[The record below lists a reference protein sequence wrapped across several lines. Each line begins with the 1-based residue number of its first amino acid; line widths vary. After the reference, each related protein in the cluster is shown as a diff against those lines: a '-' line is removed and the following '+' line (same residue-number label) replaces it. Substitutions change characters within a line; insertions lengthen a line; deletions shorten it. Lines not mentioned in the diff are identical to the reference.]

1 MFGKSSSGGTVP
13 HTWWAPAS
21 PLQTR
26 RPYNVP
32 AMPSLADA
40 LGVSRWRPPRWERDD
55 GDERA
60 VWEAAVP
67 EPDPAYIAGQ
77 VQLMMAEHVGLR
89 WRLGFGCIGIY
100 GAPGT
105 GKNALLREAAA
116 AWGVPMFAVDLS
128 AGLDLVELVGGTA
141 LMGGSTVERVGK
153 LTWWAQRGAL
163 LVLNEIQ
170 AVEPTM
176 QTLLH
181 DLVSERRVVIPSL
194 EGTPQ
199 AIKLHPGSFVAVTW
213 NPFQGRMPEPAL
225 LSRLGAIEFPQP
237 SQADE
242 ARIIASR
249 LAAADPELGR
259 PPAEFVRDV
268 ALFTDLRQ
276 LYEQQELALYPDMRF
291 ALNFVAHRLAA
302 GLPAAVRTLGALA
315 LTGVGERQRSLRQL
329 ERVLTAHYAQARGI
343 LTS

>member
-1 MFGKSSSGGTVP
+1 VQTTRPPVSAFGE
-13 HTWWAPAS
+13 
-21 PLQTR
+21 
-26 RPYNVP
+26 
-32 AMPSLADA
+32 A
-40 LGVSRWRPPRWERDD
+40 LGAGRWQPPRWE
-55 GDERA
+55 GTEPSEVA
-60 VWEAAVP
+60 VWEEAIP

-77 VQLMMAEHVGLR
+77 VQLMMAAHLGLR
-89 WRLGFGCIGIY
+89 WRLGFGCIGVF

-116 AWGVPMFAVDLS
+116 TWRLPLFAVDLS

-141 LMGGSTVERVGK
+141 LSQGSTVERVGK
-153 LTWWAQRGAL
+153 ITWWAQRGAL

-170 AVEPTM
+170 AVEPSM
-176 QTLLH
+176 QTMLH
-181 DLVSERRVVIPSL
+181 DLVAERRVVIPSL
-194 EGTPQ
+194 EGPPQ
-199 AIKLHPGSFVAVTW
+199 AIKLHPGTFVAVTW

-225 LSRLGAIEFPQP
+225 LSRLGAVEFPQP

-242 ARIIASR
+242 ARILASR
-249 LAAADPELGR
+249 LGAADPELAR
-259 PPAEFVRDV
+259 PPSDMIRDV

-276 LYEQQELALYPDMRF
+276 LYDQQELALFPDMRF

-329 ERVLTAHYAQARGI
+329 ERVVVAHYPQARGV
-343 LTS
+343 LVAGPAGG

>member
-1 MFGKSSSGGTVP
+1 MGGE
-13 HTWWAPAS
+13 
-21 PLQTR
+21 
-26 RPYNVP
+26 
-32 AMPSLADA
+32 LAQA
-40 LGVSRWRPPRWERDD
+40 LGAEAWQPPRYEPVEEERGIWE
-55 GDERA
+55 EAIARA
-60 VWEAAVP
+60 
-67 EPDPAYIAGQ
+67 DPAYIAGAAQ
-77 VQLMMAEHVGLR
+77 QMMAAHVGLR

-105 GKNALLREAAA
+105 GKNALLREVAA
-116 AWGVPMFAVDLS
+116 AWRVPIFSVDLS

-141 LMGGSTVERVGK
+141 LVSGSTVERVGK

-181 DLVSERRVVIPSL
+181 DLVAERRVVITSL
-194 EGTPQ
+194 EGPPQ
-199 AIKLHPGSFVAVTW
+199 AIRLHPGTFVAVTW

-237 SQADE
+237 SAADE
-242 ARIIASR
+242 TKILASR
-249 LAAADPELGR
+249 LAAADPQIAR
-259 PPAEFVRDV
+259 PAADLTRDV

-276 LYEQQELALYPDMRF
+276 LYDQQELALYPDMRF
-291 ALNFVAHRLAA
+291 ALNFVAHRVAS
-302 GLPAAVRTLGALA
+302 GLPAATRTLGALA

-329 ERVLTAHYAQARGI
+329 ERVLVAHYPQAKG
-343 LTS
+343 LLAA

>member
-1 MFGKSSSGGTVP
+1 MQPF
-13 HTWWAPAS
+13 AE
-21 PLQTR
+21 
-26 RPYNVP
+26 
-32 AMPSLADA
+32 A
-40 LGVSRWRPPRWERDD
+40 LGANRWQPPRWNSGADA
-55 GDERA
+55 ERA
-60 VWEAAVP
+60 VWESAIPSADAAYV
-67 EPDPAYIAGQ
+67 AGQ
-77 VQLMMAEHVGLR
+77 VQLTMAAHLGLR

-116 AWGVPMFAVDLS
+116 VWQVPLFAVDLS

-141 LMGGSTVERVGK
+141 LLSGTTVERVGK
-153 LTWWAQRGAL
+153 LTWWAQRGSL

-181 DLVSERRVVIPSL
+181 DLVGERRVVIPSL

-199 AIKLHPGSFVAVTW
+199 AIQLHPGTFVAVTW

-237 SQADE
+237 GPGDE
-242 ARIIASR
+242 AKILASR
-249 LAAADPELGR
+249 LAAADPELAR
-259 PPAEFVRDV
+259 PPADLVRDV
-268 ALFTDLRQ
+268 ALFTDLRT
-276 LYEQQELALYPDMRF
+276 LYEQQELALFPDMRF
-291 ALNFVAHRLAA
+291 ALNFVAHRVAA

-315 LTGVGERQRSLRQL
+315 LSGVGERQRSLRQL
-329 ERVLTAHYAQARGI
+329 ERVVLAHYPQARGV

>member
-1 MFGKSSSGGTVP
+1 MAGELAQALG
-13 HTWWAPAS
+13 
-21 PLQTR
+21 
-26 RPYNVP
+26 
-32 AMPSLADA
+32 ADA
-40 LGVSRWRPPRWERDD
+40 WQPPTYTPT
-55 GDERA
+55 DEECL
-60 VWEAAVP
+60 VWEEAIAK
-67 EPDPAYIAGQ
+67 PDPAYIAGA
-77 VQLMMAEHVGLR
+77 VQQMMAAHVGLR
-89 WRLGFGCIGIY
+89 WRLGFGCMGIY

-116 AWGVPMFAVDLS
+116 AWKVPLFSVDLS

-141 LMGGSTVERVGK
+141 LVSGNTVERVGK

-181 DLVSERRVVIPSL
+181 DLVAERRVVIPSL
-194 EGTPQ
+194 EGPPR
-199 AIKLHPGSFVAVTW
+199 AIRLHAGTFVAVTW

-242 ARIIASR
+242 TRILASR
-249 LAAADPELGR
+249 LAAADPQIAR
-259 PPAEFVRDV
+259 PAADLTRDV

-291 ALNFVAHRLAA
+291 ALNFVAHRVAS
-302 GLPAAVRTLGALA
+302 GLPAATRTLGALA
-315 LTGVGERQRSLRQL
+315 LTGVGERQRSLRQI
-329 ERVLTAHYAQARGI
+329 ERVVVAHYPQAKG
-343 LTS
+343 LLAA

>member
-1 MFGKSSSGGTVP
+1 MTEEF
-13 HTWWAPAS
+13 
-21 PLQTR
+21 LR
-26 RPYNVP
+26 
-32 AMPSLADA
+32 A
-40 LGVSRWRPPRWERDD
+40 LGADKWQPPRWQGDED
-55 GDERA
+55 DERA
-60 VWEAAVP
+60 VWQSAVP
-67 EPDPAYIAGQ
+67 NADPAYVAGQ
-77 VQLMMAEHVGLR
+77 VQQMMAAHVGLR

-116 AWGVPMFAVDLS
+116 AYRVPMFSVDLS

-141 LMGGSTVERVGK
+141 LVGGSTVERVGK

-181 DLVSERRVVIPSL
+181 DLVAERRVVVTSL
-194 EGTPQ
+194 EGSPQ
-199 AIKLHPGSFVAVTW
+199 ALRLHAGTFIAVTW

-237 SQADE
+237 GPSDE
-242 ARIIASR
+242 AKILSSR
-249 LAAADPELGR
+249 LSAADPDLAR
-259 PPAEFVRDV
+259 PPSDLTRDV
-268 ALFTDLRQ
+268 ALFTDLRL

-291 ALNFVAHRLAA
+291 ALNFVAHRIAS
-302 GLPAAVRTLGALA
+302 GLPAATRTLAALA
-315 LTGVGERQRSLRQL
+315 LTGVGERHRSLRQL
-329 ERVLTAHYAQARGI
+329 ERVLVAHYPHARG
-343 LTS
+343 LLVP

>member
-1 MFGKSSSGGTVP
+1 M
-13 HTWWAPAS
+13 AS
-21 PLQTR
+21 L
-26 RPYNVP
+26 
-32 AMPSLADA
+32 SEA
-40 LGVSRWRPPRWERDD
+40 LGVARWQPPRWEGGDD
-55 GDERA
+55 AERA
-60 VWEAAVP
+60 VWEAAIP

-77 VQLMMAEHVGLR
+77 VQLMMAEHLGLR
-89 WRLGFGCIGIY
+89 WRLGFGCMGIY

-116 AWGVPMFAVDLS
+116 AWKVPLFAVDLS
-128 AGLDLVELVGGTA
+128 AGMDLVELVGGTA
-141 LMGGSTVERVGK
+141 LTGGSTVERVGK

-181 DLVSERRVVIPSL
+181 DLVAERRVVIPSL
-194 EGTPQ
+194 EGAPQ
-199 AIKLHPGSFVAVTW
+199 AMRLHPGSFIAVTW

-237 SQADE
+237 NRDDE
-242 ARIIASR
+242 ARILASR
-249 LAAADPELGR
+249 LAAADPALAR
-259 PPAEFVRDV
+259 PAADFVRDV

-329 ERVLTAHYAQARGI
+329 ERVVTAHYPQARGI
-343 LTS
+343 LTT

>member
-1 MFGKSSSGGTVP
+1 MAGELAQALG
-13 HTWWAPAS
+13 
-21 PLQTR
+21 
-26 RPYNVP
+26 
-32 AMPSLADA
+32 ADA
-40 LGVSRWRPPRWERDD
+40 WQPPRYEPVE
-55 GDERA
+55 DEREI
-60 VWEAAVP
+60 WEEAIAQ
-67 EPDPAYIAGQ
+67 PDPAYICGA
-77 VQLMMAEHVGLR
+77 VQQMMAGHVGLR

-116 AWGVPMFAVDLS
+116 AWRVPLFSVDLS

-141 LMGGSTVERVGK
+141 LVSGTTVERVGK

-181 DLVSERRVVIPSL
+181 DLVAERRVVIASL
-194 EGTPQ
+194 EGPPQ
-199 AIKLHPGSFVAVTW
+199 AIRLHPGTFVAVTW

-237 SQADE
+237 KAQDE
-242 ARIIASR
+242 TRILASR
-249 LAAADPELGR
+249 LAASDPQLARPAAELL
-259 PPAEFVRDV
+259 RDV
-268 ALFTDLRQ
+268 ALFGDLRE

-291 ALNFVAHRLAA
+291 ALNFVAHRIASD
-302 GLPAAVRTLGALA
+302 LPAAVRTLGALA

-329 ERVLTAHYAQARGI
+329 ERVLVAHYPQAKGV
-343 LTS
+343 LLG

>member
-1 MFGKSSSGGTVP
+1 VGAWQPP
-13 HTWWAPAS
+13 HHEP
-21 PLQTR
+21 
-26 RPYNVP
+26 
-32 AMPSLADA
+32 ADA
-40 LGVSRWRPPRWERDD
+40 ERVICED
-55 GDERA
+55 A
-60 VWEAAVP
+60 IPA
-67 EPDPAYIAGQ
+67 PDPAYITGQ
-77 VQLMMAEHVGLR
+77 VQQMMAAHVGLR
-89 WRLGFGCIGIY
+89 WRLGFGCMGVY

-105 GKNALLREAAA
+105 GKNALLREIAAY
-116 AWGVPMFAVDLS
+116 WRIPMFSVDLS

-141 LMGGSTVERVGK
+141 LVGGSTVERVGK

-181 DLVSERRVVIPSL
+181 DLVAERRVVITSL
-194 EGTPQ
+194 DGPPQ
-199 AIKLHPGSFVAVTW
+199 AIRLHAGTFVAVTW

-237 SQADE
+237 RPQDE
-242 ARIIASR
+242 TRILASR
-249 LAAADPELGR
+249 LAAADSQLTRPASELL
-259 PPAEFVRDV
+259 RDV

-276 LYEQQELALYPDMRF
+276 LYEQQELALFPDMRF
-291 ALNFVAHRLAA
+291 ALNFVAHRIAS

-329 ERVLTAHYAQARGI
+329 ERVLVAHYPQGKGV
-343 LTS
+343 LVS

>member
-1 MFGKSSSGGTVP
+1 
-13 HTWWAPAS
+13 
-21 PLQTR
+21 
-26 RPYNVP
+26 
-32 AMPSLADA
+32 MPPTLADA
-40 LGVSRWRPPRWERDD
+40 LGVSRWQPPRWESNDPE
-55 GDERA
+55 ERA
-60 VWEAAVP
+60 VWESAIPV
-67 EPDPAYIAGQ
+67 PDPAYVSGQ
-77 VQLMMAEHVGLR
+77 VQLMMAEHVALR
-89 WRLGFGCIGIY
+89 WRLGFGCIGIF

-105 GKNALLREAAA
+105 GKNALLRETAAA
-116 AWGVPMFAVDLS
+116 FRVPLFAVDLS

-141 LMGGSTVERVGK
+141 LVGGSTVERVGK

-181 DLVSERRVVIPSL
+181 DLVAERRVVIASL

-199 AIKLHPGSFVAVTW
+199 ALALHPGTFIAVTW

-225 LSRLGAIEFPQP
+225 LSRLGAVEFPQP
-237 SQADE
+237 NRDDE

-249 LAAADPELGR
+249 LAAADHELAR
-259 PPAEFVRDV
+259 PASEFVRDI
-268 ALFTDLRQ
+268 ALFGDLRQ
-276 LYEQQELALYPDMRF
+276 LYEQQELALYPDTRF
-291 ALNFVAHRLAA
+291 ALNFVAHRVAA

-329 ERVLTAHYAQARGI
+329 ERVLTAHYPQARGV
-343 LTS
+343 LVT

>member
-1 MFGKSSSGGTVP
+1 MQ
-13 HTWWAPAS
+13 AYAE
-21 PLQTR
+21 
-26 RPYNVP
+26 
-32 AMPSLADA
+32 A
-40 LGVSRWRPPRWERDD
+40 LGANRWQPPRWAAADEH
-55 GDERA
+55 ERA
-60 VWEAAVP
+60 VWESAVP
-67 EPDPAYIAGQ
+67 AADPAYVAGQ
-77 VQLMMAEHVGLR
+77 VQLMMAAHLGLR
-89 WRLGFGCIGIY
+89 WRLGFGCMGIY

-116 AWGVPMFAVDLS
+116 IFGVPLFAVDLS

-141 LMGGSTVERVGK
+141 LLAGTTVERVGK

-181 DLVSERRVVIPSL
+181 DLVAERRVVIPSL
-194 EGTPQ
+194 EGPPQ
-199 AIKLHPGSFVAVTW
+199 AIRLHRGTLVAVTW

-225 LSRLGAIEFPQP
+225 LSRLGAIELRQP

-242 ARIIASR
+242 ARILASR
-249 LAAADPELGR
+249 LAAADPELAR
-259 PPAEFVRDV
+259 PAADLLRDV
-268 ALFTDLRQ
+268 ALFTDLRV
-276 LYEQQELALYPDMRF
+276 LYEQQELALFPDMHF

-302 GLPAAVRTLGALA
+302 GLPAAVRTLAALA

-329 ERVLTAHYAQARGI
+329 ERVLVAHYPQGRGV
-343 LTS
+343 LPA

>member
-1 MFGKSSSGGTVP
+1 MAGEF
-13 HTWWAPAS
+13 AA
-21 PLQTR
+21 
-26 RPYNVP
+26 
-32 AMPSLADA
+32 A
-40 LGVSRWRPPRWERDD
+40 LGADKWQPPRSEPEDPA
-55 GDERA
+55 DEV
-60 VWEAAVP
+60 VWNSAVP
-67 EPDPAYIAGQ
+67 SPHPAYIAGQ
-77 VQLMMAEHVGLR
+77 VQLMMATHVGLR
-89 WRLGFGCIGIY
+89 WRLGFGCIGVY

-105 GKNALLREAAA
+105 GKNALLREVAAV
-116 AWGVPMFAVDLS
+116 WRMPMFSVDLS

-141 LMGGSTVERVGK
+141 LEGGSTVARVGK

-170 AVEPTM
+170 AVEPSM

-181 DLVSERRVVIPSL
+181 DLVAERRVVIPSL
-194 EGTPQ
+194 EGPPQ
-199 AIKLHPGSFVAVTW
+199 AVKLHDGTFVAVTW

-242 ARIIASR
+242 AKILASR
-249 LAAADPELGR
+249 LAAADTELAR
-259 PPAEFVRDV
+259 PTQELVRDI

-302 GLPAAVRTLGALA
+302 GLPAATRTLAALA

-329 ERVLTAHYAQARGI
+329 ERVLLAHYPQAKGV
-343 LTS
+343 LTG

>member
-1 MFGKSSSGGTVP
+1 MAGELS
-13 HTWWAPAS
+13 A
-21 PLQTR
+21 
-26 RPYNVP
+26 
-32 AMPSLADA
+32 A
-40 LGVSRWRPPRWERDD
+40 LGASAWQPPHFEPPDE
-55 GDERA
+55 ERA
-60 VWEAAVP
+60 TLGEAVP
-67 EPDPAYIAGQ
+67 DPDPAYVTGQ
-77 VQLMMAEHVGLR
+77 VQQMMAAHVGLR
-89 WRLGFGCIGIY
+89 WRLGFGCIGVY

-105 GKNALLREAAA
+105 GKNALLREIAAL
-116 AWGVPMFAVDLS
+116 WRVPLFSVDLS

-141 LMGGSTVERVGK
+141 LLSGNTVERVGK

-181 DLVSERRVVIPSL
+181 DLVAERRVVIPSL
-194 EGTPQ
+194 EGPPQ
-199 AIKLHPGSFVAVTW
+199 AIRLHAGTFVAVTW

-242 ARIIASR
+242 TKILASR
-249 LAAADPELGR
+249 LAAADPEIAR
-259 PPAEFVRDV
+259 PAADLTRDV

-291 ALNFVAHRLAA
+291 ALNFVAHRVAS
-302 GLPAAVRTLGALA
+302 GLPAAARTLGALA

-329 ERVLTAHYAQARGI
+329 ERVVVSHYPQAKG
-343 LTS
+343 LLAA

>member
-1 MFGKSSSGGTVP
+1 MGGE
-13 HTWWAPAS
+13 
-21 PLQTR
+21 
-26 RPYNVP
+26 
-32 AMPSLADA
+32 LARA
-40 LGVSRWRPPRWERDD
+40 LGAESWQPPRYTPSD
-55 GDERA
+55 DEREI
-60 VWEAAVP
+60 WEAAIA
-67 EPDPAYIAGQ
+67 EPDPAYIAGG
-77 VQLMMAEHVGLR
+77 VQQMMAAHVGLR

-105 GKNALLREAAA
+105 GKNALLRETAA
-116 AWGVPMFAVDLS
+116 AWKVPLFSVDLS

-141 LMGGSTVERVGK
+141 LVNGTTVERVGK

-181 DLVSERRVVIPSL
+181 DLVAERRVVIASL
-194 EGTPQ
+194 EGPPQ
-199 AIKLHPGSFVAVTW
+199 ATRLHPGTFVAVTW

-237 SQADE
+237 KAQDE
-242 ARIIASR
+242 TRILASR
-249 LAAADPELGR
+249 LAAADPRLARPAAELL
-259 PPAEFVRDV
+259 RDV
-268 ALFTDLRQ
+268 ALFADLRE

-291 ALNFVAHRLAA
+291 ALNFVAHRIASD
-302 GLPAAVRTLGALA
+302 LPAAVRTLGALA

-329 ERVLTAHYAQARGI
+329 ERVLVAHYPQAQGV
-343 LTS
+343 LVG

>member
-1 MFGKSSSGGTVP
+1 MAGE
-13 HTWWAPAS
+13 
-21 PLQTR
+21 
-26 RPYNVP
+26 
-32 AMPSLADA
+32 LARA
-40 LGVSRWRPPRWERDD
+40 LGAEGWQPPRYTPSD
-55 GDERA
+55 DERGI
-60 VWEAAVP
+60 WEEAIA
-67 EPDPAYIAGQ
+67 EPDPAYIAGG
-77 VQLMMAEHVGLR
+77 VQQMMASHVGLR

-105 GKNALLREAAA
+105 GKNALLRETAA
-116 AWGVPMFAVDLS
+116 AWKVPLFSVDLS

-141 LMGGSTVERVGK
+141 LVNGSTVERVGK

-181 DLVSERRVVIPSL
+181 DLVAERRVVIASL
-194 EGTPQ
+194 EGPPQ
-199 AIKLHPGSFVAVTW
+199 ATRLHPGTFVAVTW

-237 SQADE
+237 KAQDE
-242 ARIIASR
+242 TRILASR
-249 LAAADPELGR
+249 LAAADPQLARPAAELL
-259 PPAEFVRDV
+259 RDV
-268 ALFTDLRQ
+268 ALFSDLRE

-291 ALNFVAHRLAA
+291 ALNFVAHRIASD
-302 GLPAAVRTLGALA
+302 LPAAVRTLGALA

-329 ERVLTAHYAQARGI
+329 ERVLVAHYPQAKGV
-343 LTS
+343 LVG

>member
-1 MFGKSSSGGTVP
+1 VP
-13 HTWWAPAS
+13 TF
-21 PLQTR
+21 
-26 RPYNVP
+26 
-32 AMPSLADA
+32 ADA
-40 LGVSRWRPPRWERDD
+40 LGAGRWQPPRWDGGADD
-55 GDERA
+55 GRA
-60 VWEAAVP
+60 VWQSAIPDA
-67 EPDPAYIAGQ
+67 DPAYIAGQ
-77 VQLMMAEHVGLR
+77 VQLMMAEHLGLR
-89 WRLGFGCIGIY
+89 WRLGFGCIGIF

-116 AWGVPMFAVDLS
+116 AFQVPIFAVDLS
-128 AGLDLVELVGGTA
+128 AGLDIVELVGGTA
-141 LMGGSTVERVGK
+141 LIGGSTVERVGK

-181 DLVSERRVVIPSL
+181 DLVAERRVVIPSL

-199 AIKLHPGSFVAVTW
+199 PMRLHPGTFIAVTW

-237 SQADE
+237 SRDDE

-249 LAAADPELGR
+249 LGAADKDLAR
-259 PPAEFVRDV
+259 PASEFVRDI
-268 ALFTDLRQ
+268 ALFGDLRQ
-276 LYEQQELALYPDMRF
+276 LYEQQELALYPDTRF
-291 ALNFVAHRLAA
+291 ALNFVAHRLAS

-329 ERVLTAHYAQARGI
+329 ERVLTAHYPQGRGV
-343 LTS
+343 LVT

>member
-1 MFGKSSSGGTVP
+1 LGLQTERAVAS
-13 HTWWAPAS
+13 APAGAS
-21 PLQTR
+21 PF
-26 RPYNVP
+26 
-32 AMPSLADA
+32 AEA
-40 LGVSRWRPPRWERDD
+40 LGANRWQPPRWEGTDPQ
-55 GDERA
+55 ERA
-60 VWEAAVP
+60 VWEGAIP

-77 VQLMMAEHVGLR
+77 VQLMMAAHLGLR
-89 WRLGFGCIGIY
+89 WRLGFGCMGIF

-116 AWGVPMFAVDLS
+116 FWRVPMFAVDLS

-141 LMGGSTVERVGK
+141 LNQGTTVERVGK
-153 LTWWAQRGAL
+153 ITWWAQRGAL

-170 AVEPTM
+170 AVEPSM

-181 DLVSERRVVIPSL
+181 DLVAERRVVIPSL
-194 EGTPQ
+194 EGAPL
-199 AIKLHPGSFVAVTW
+199 AIKLHPGTFVAVTW

-242 ARIIASR
+242 TRILASR
-249 LAAADPELGR
+249 LAAADPELAR
-259 PPAEFVRDV
+259 PPAELVRDV
-268 ALFTDLRQ
+268 ALFADLRQ
-276 LYEQQELALYPDMRF
+276 LFDQQELALFPDMRF
-291 ALNFVAHRLAA
+291 ALNFVAHRFAA

-329 ERVLTAHYAQARGI
+329 ERVVAAHYPQARGV
-343 LTS
+343 LVG

>member
-1 MFGKSSSGGTVP
+1 MQPF
-13 HTWWAPAS
+13 AE
-21 PLQTR
+21 
-26 RPYNVP
+26 
-32 AMPSLADA
+32 A
-40 LGVSRWRPPRWERDD
+40 LGASKWSPPVWD
-55 GDERA
+55 GNDPQERA
-60 VWEAAVP
+60 VWESAIP
-67 EPDPAYIAGQ
+67 EPDPAYVDGQ
-77 VQLMMAEHVGLR
+77 VQLMMAAHLGLR
-89 WRLGFGCIGIY
+89 WRLGFGCMGIY

-116 AWGVPMFAVDLS
+116 IWRIPLFAVDLS

-141 LMGGSTVERVGK
+141 LSAGSTVERVGK

-181 DLVSERRVVIPSL
+181 DLVAERRVVIPSL
-194 EGTPQ
+194 EGVPQ
-199 AIKLHPGSFVAVTW
+199 ALKLHVGTFVAVTW

-237 SQADE
+237 SHSDE
-242 ARIIASR
+242 AKILASR
-249 LAAADPELGR
+249 LSAADASLAQPASELL
-259 PPAEFVRDV
+259 RDV
-268 ALFTDLRQ
+268 SLFTDLRQ
-276 LYEQQELALYPDMRF
+276 LFEQQELALYPDMRF
-291 ALNFVAHRLAA
+291 AFNFVAHRIAA

-315 LTGVGERQRSLRQL
+315 LTGVGERQRSMRQL
-329 ERVLTAHYAQARGI
+329 ERVLVAHYPQARGT

>member
-1 MFGKSSSGGTVP
+1 MGGE
-13 HTWWAPAS
+13 
-21 PLQTR
+21 
-26 RPYNVP
+26 
-32 AMPSLADA
+32 LAQA
-40 LGVSRWRPPRWERDD
+40 LGTGAWQPPRFEPPE
-55 GDERA
+55 DERGTI
-60 VWEAAVP
+60 EDAVP
-67 EPDPAYIAGQ
+67 EADPAYVTGQ
-77 VQLMMAEHVGLR
+77 AQHMMAAHIGLR
-89 WRLGFGCIGIY
+89 WRLGFGCIGVY

-105 GKNALLREAAA
+105 GKNALLREIAAL
-116 AWGVPMFAVDLS
+116 WRIPLFSVDLS

-141 LMGGSTVERVGK
+141 LVSGSTVERVGK

-181 DLVSERRVVIPSL
+181 DLVAERRVVIASL

-199 AIKLHPGSFVAVTW
+199 AIRLHAGTFVAVTW

-237 SQADE
+237 RPQDE
-242 ARIIASR
+242 TRILASR
-249 LAAADPELGR
+249 LAAADPSLAKPAAELL
-259 PPAEFVRDV
+259 RDV
-268 ALFTDLRQ
+268 ALFGDLRE

-291 ALNFVAHRLAA
+291 ALNFVAHRIAA
-302 GLPAAVRTLGALA
+302 DLPAAVRTLGALA

-329 ERVLTAHYAQARGI
+329 ERVLVAHYPNARGI
-343 LTS
+343 LVG